1 MPSTQISHPRASAN
15 FTSCF
20 AASQWKR
27 ERSCELKM
35 TDWGS
40 DHGQG
45 LSCSGA
51 GFQGR
56 GKRIKPGKKN
66 KTRKKCSY
74 GLRLLVGNYLIKN
87 TKILSPTYHSL
98 DFFLLLLLLYEQC
111 KLKDSRPINWD
122 SRPIYWP
129 AAGFAVCRV
138 LLSTCC
144 FLQYRTQLDWVNSQV
159 KYLFKHPEIEHS
171 EEPLRTDPNRH
182 MSPPTDFGMHTEMS
196 EFKCAGAHWCS
207 YTQDGSHVWQKCWLK
222 REVCIY

>member
-56 GKRIKPGKKN
+56 EKRIKPGKKN

-74 GLRLLVGNYLIKN
+74 GLRLLAGNYLIKN

-98 DFFLLLLLLYEQC
+98 DFFNYYYYYMSSVSWRTAYPLIWTADPFTDLQL
-111 KLKDSRPINWD
+111 
-122 SRPIYWP
+122 
-129 AAGFAVCRV
+129 V
-138 LLSTCC
+138 
-144 FLQYRTQLDWVNSQV
+144 LQYAGYCHPLAASYSTEHSWIGLILRF
-159 KYLFKHPEIEHS
+159 KYLI
-171 EEPLRTDPNRH
+171 LRFQFSGLN
-182 MSPPTDFGMHTEMS
+182 
-196 EFKCAGAHWCS
+196 
-207 YTQDGSHVWQKCWLK
+207 
-222 REVCIY
+222 IYLNT